1 MNASERRRRVKVC
14 WSTLTCAVLKVRG
27 GGASQAERTRSESE
41 ESEAKWT
48 RSEGERPEG
57 KFPVTIAGG
66 HHLYP
71 YRTQKLSLQTLMV
84 LSWERLGRVGS
95 CRDPQGAG
103 GTEVFPA
110 LEHKEER
117 GSERKLGEARCE
129 AEAGKRAANRPRMI
143 LSSSMAE
150 HSAVNRRVVGS
161 SPTWGASFSPVL

>member
-1 MNASERRRRVKVC
+1 MKAAEAEGARGNASERRRRVKVC

-27 GGASQAERTRSESE
+27 GERGRLRVRGA
-41 ESEAKWT
+41 EAKRT
-48 RSEGERPEG
+48 GSEKRPYG

-110 LEHKEER
+110 LEHKGREKE
-117 GSERKLGEARCE
+117 K
-129 AEAGKRAANRPRMI
+129 I
-143 LSSSMAE
+143 FLSSSMAE
-150 HSAVNRRVVGS
+150 HSAVNRRVVS
-161 SPTWGASFSPVL
+161 SSLT

>member
-1 MNASERRRRVKVC
+1 MFAGQLDC
-14 WSTLTCAVLKVRG
+14 CAVLKVRG
-27 GGASQAERTRSESE
+27 GGARE
-41 ESEAKWT
+41 KL
-48 RSEGERPEG
+48 PCG

-117 GSERKLGEARCE
+117 GSERKPGEQRSR
-129 AEAGKRAANRPRMI
+129 G
-143 LSSSMAE
+143 
-150 HSAVNRRVVGS
+150 G
-161 SPTWGASFSPVL
+161 GQG

>member
-1 MNASERRRRVKVC
+1 MRGAEAKSE
-14 WSTLTCAVLKVRG
+14 
-27 GGASQAERTRSESE
+27 AERTGSGK
-41 ESEAKWT
+41 A
-48 RSEGERPEG
+48 PPG

-117 GSERKLGEARCE
+117 GRNGSRASSEAKAVAKAERKSEPQAKE
-129 AEAGKRAANRPRMI
+129 RAIGRQ
-143 LSSSMAE
+143 
-150 HSAVNRRVVGS
+150 
-161 SPTWGASFSPVL
+161 ASREQTPNDPQ

>member
-1 MNASERRRRVKVC
+1 MRD
-14 WSTLTCAVLKVRG
+14 
-27 GGASQAERTRSESE
+27 AEAK
-41 ESEAKWT
+41 SEADRK
-48 RSEGERPEG
+48 RKAPPG

-110 LEHKEER
+110 LEHKRIEE
-117 GSERKLGEARCE
+117 
-129 AEAGKRAANRPRMI
+129 
-143 LSSSMAE
+143 
-150 HSAVNRRVVGS
+150 
-161 SPTWGASFSPVL
+161 

>member
-1 MNASERRRRVKVC
+1 MRD
-14 WSTLTCAVLKVRG
+14 
-27 GGASQAERTRSESE
+27 AEAK
-41 ESEAKWT
+41 SEAKRT
-48 RSEGERPEG
+48 GSGKAPPG

-117 GSERKLGEARCE
+117 GSERKPGEQRSR
-129 AEAGKRAANRPRMI
+129 G
-143 LSSSMAE
+143 
-150 HSAVNRRVVGS
+150 G
-161 SPTWGASFSPVL
+161 GQG

>member
-1 MNASERRRRVKVC
+1 MRDAEAKSE
-14 WSTLTCAVLKVRG
+14 
-27 GGASQAERTRSESE
+27 AERTGSE
-41 ESEAKWT
+41 KH
-48 RSEGERPEG
+48 PYG

-117 GSERKLGEARCE
+117 DSERKLGEQRSQ
-129 AEAGKRAANRPRMI
+129 G
-143 LSSSMAE
+143 
-150 HSAVNRRVVGS
+150 G
-161 SPTWGASFSPVL
+161 GQG

>member
-1 MNASERRRRVKVC
+1 MLVNSDLCSFEGAGRGSEDQRRV
-14 WSTLTCAVLKVRG
+14 RD
-27 GGASQAERTRSESE
+27 AEAK
-41 ESEAKWT
+41 SEAKRT
-48 RSEGERPEG
+48 GSGEAPPG

-117 GSERKLGEARCE
+117 DSERKPGEQRSR
-129 AEAGKRAANRPRMI
+129 G
-143 LSSSMAE
+143 
-150 HSAVNRRVVGS
+150 G
-161 SPTWGASFSPVL
+161 GQG

>member
-1 MNASERRRRVKVC
+1 MKAAEAEGARGNASERRRRVKVC

-27 GGASQAERTRSESE
+27 GGASRAERTRSESE
-41 ESEAKWT
+41 ESEAKRT

-117 GSERKLGEARCE
+117 GSERKPGEQRSR
-129 AEAGKRAANRPRMI
+129 G
-143 LSSSMAE
+143 
-150 HSAVNRRVVGS
+150 GDQ
-161 SPTWGASFSPVL
+161 G

>member
-1 MNASERRRRVKVC
+1 MKAAEAEGARGNASERRRRVKVC

-27 GGASQAERTRSESE
+27 GGASQVERTRSESE
-41 ESEAKWT
+41 ESEAKRT

-117 GSERKLGEARCE
+117 DSERKPGEQRSR
-129 AEAGKRAANRPRMI
+129 G
-143 LSSSMAE
+143 
-150 HSAVNRRVVGS
+150 G
-161 SPTWGASFSPVL
+161 GQG

>member
-1 MNASERRRRVKVC
+1 M
-14 WSTLTCAVLKVRG
+14 WSLLVNSDLCSFEGAGRG
-27 GGASQAERTRSESE
+27 ANRAEGTRSGSE
-41 ESEAKWT
+41 ERSEADRK
-48 RSEGERPEG
+48 RESAPG

-117 GSERKLGEARCE
+117 GSERKPGEVRSQ
-129 AEAGKRAANRPRMI
+129 G
-143 LSSSMAE
+143 
-150 HSAVNRRVVGS
+150 G
-161 SPTWGASFSPVL
+161 GQG

>member
-1 MNASERRRRVKVC
+1 MKVC

-41 ESEAKWT
+41 ESEAKRT

-95 CRDPQGAG
+95 CRDPRGAG
-103 GTEVFPA
+103 ETEVFPA
-110 LEHKEER
+110 PKHNRRKPETSKESQRQAETTKHKQ
-117 GSERKLGEARCE
+117 RKPNQRNG
-129 AEAGKRAANRPRMI
+129 RMI

-150 HSAVNRRVVGS
+150 HSAVNRRVVS
-161 SPTWGASFSPVL
+161 SSLT